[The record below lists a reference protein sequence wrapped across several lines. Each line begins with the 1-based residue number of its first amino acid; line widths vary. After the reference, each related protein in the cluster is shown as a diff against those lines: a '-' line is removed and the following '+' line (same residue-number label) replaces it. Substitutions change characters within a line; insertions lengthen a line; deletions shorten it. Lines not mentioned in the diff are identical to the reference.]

1 MPTPPQKHNLLV
13 TAYRLLSDRQWG
25 TMTVKGLLPPLDQKI
40 QGVLLQLYDAD
51 LTDISVYLDGTSTLI
66 SELDLA
72 TQGGKRFTVELK
84 TREIPSCPFVQTFS
98 EILQFPEFLR
108 KRPTCFFIEEL
119 GYCSEDDGDPPEIVA
134 KYYSVL
140 SFISVL
146 QKLADFVD
154 TSDPSAPTLF
164 FLLKEK
170 YEVRVEYS
178 AEDVEKG
185 SFSQALAHFV
195 ESSPHEANKRDIV
208 KGIVVDVIKGSPAA
222 FATLVR
228 TMEEIVRRANDN
240 YSVFVSEFSF
250 DKIKDEIAKRKI
262 DFILRINK
270 VFSDIQDKILGV
282 PLALIIATTQ
292 IDAKNTYS
300 KNTAIIIGLSLFT
313 IIMGMLVKNQLSNLY
328 AIKEEY
334 TYQEGLLEKEFSSLH
349 TKISDAFQAINRRQ
363 ERLRLLLY
371 SVAVLVL
378 FSYGFSYFLYYQLT
392 TDFERAVTFIWGS
405 STAPSPTPHA
415 APPPRP
421 KRVQLP
427 PVQKQGPEQTLP
439 KTSHH

>member
-13 TAYRLLSDRQWG
+13 KAYRLLSERQWG
-25 TMTVKGLLPPLDQKI
+25 TMTVKGLFPPLDQMV
-40 QGVLLQLYDAD
+40 QGLLLQLYDAD
-51 LTDISVYLDGTSTLI
+51 LTDVSVYLEGTSTLI
-66 SELDLA
+66 SDLNLDI
-72 TQGGKRFTVELK
+72 QGGKRLEVELK
-84 TREIPSCPFVQTFS
+84 TREIPSCPFVQTFG

-108 KRPTCFFIEEL
+108 KRPTCFFIEEF
-119 GYCSEDDGDPPEIVA
+119 GYCSEDSGDPPEIIA

-140 SFISVL
+140 SFISVI

-185 SFSQALAHFV
+185 SSSQALAHFI

-208 KGIVVDVIKGSPAA
+208 KGIVVDVIKGSPTA
-222 FATLVR
+222 FTALIR
-228 TMEEIVRRANDN
+228 TMDEIVRRANDN

-292 IDAKNTYS
+292 IDAKNSYS
-300 KNTAIIIGLSLFT
+300 KNTAIIVGLSLFT
-313 IIMGMLVKNQLSNLY
+313 IIMGMLVKNQLSNLN

-349 TKISDAFQAINRRQ
+349 SKISDAFQAIDRRQ
-363 ERLRLLLY
+363 KHLWLLLY

-378 FSYGFSYFLYYQLT
+378 FSYVFSYFLYYQLT
-392 TDFERAVTFIWGS
+392 GDFQRAVTFICPPP
-405 STAPSPTPHA
+405 TTPHA
-415 APPPRP
+415 APAAIPRRVRPPLV
-421 KRVQLP
+421 K
-427 PVQKQGPEQTLP
+427 KQVPEQTLP
-439 KTSHH
+439 QTSHH

>member
-1 MPTPPQKHNLLV
+1 MPALTLKHNLLV

-40 QGVLLQLYDAD
+40 HNILSQLYDAD
-51 LTDISVYLDGTSTLI
+51 LIEVSVYFDGTSTLI
-66 SELDLA
+66 SDLDLA
-72 TQGGKRFTVELK
+72 TQGGKRFEVELK
-84 TREIPSCPFVQTFS
+84 TREIPSCPFVQTFG

-108 KRPTCFFIEEL
+108 KRPACFFIEEL
-119 GYCSEDDGDPPEIVA
+119 GYCSEDGGEPPEIVA

-146 QKLADFVD
+146 QQLADFVD
-154 TSDPSAPTLF
+154 TSDPSASTLF

-170 YEVRVEYS
+170 YEIRLEYS
-178 AEDVEKG
+178 AEDVQKG
-185 SFSQALAHFV
+185 SLSQALAHFI

-208 KGIVVDVIKGSPAA
+208 KGIVVDIIKGSPAA

-228 TMEEIVRRANDN
+228 TMDDIVRRANDN

-292 IDAKNTYS
+292 IDAKNSYN
-300 KNTAIIIGLSLFT
+300 KNTVIIMGLSLFT
-313 IIMGMLVKNQLSNLY
+313 IIMGMLVKNQISNLD

-349 TKISDAFQAINRRQ
+349 SKISDAFQTINRRQ
-363 ERLRLLLY
+363 KHLRLLLY
-371 SVAVLVL
+371 AVAVLVL
-378 FSYGFSYFLYYQLT
+378 FSYVFSYFLYYQLT
-392 TDFERAVTFIWGS
+392 GDFQRAVTFVRS
-405 STAPSPTPHA
+405 SPVAPPPTPHA
-415 APPPRP
+415 VPGP
-421 KRVQLP
+421 KRAQPLP
-427 PVQKQGPEQTLP
+427 MQKQVPVQTLP
-439 KTSHH
+439 KTSHQ